1 MTRVV
6 CLIDGFNLYHSIRED
21 PTLTPYKWLDLQ
33 GFARSFVRA
42 GETLTDLYY
51 FTALATW
58 DQTKTAKHKRFIRVL
73 EDAGVKVVL
82 GKFKQRNQACR
93 ICHKTFAVPEEKRT
107 DVNIAVTL
115 FRLAHE
121 DLFDTALLMSG
132 DTDLAP
138 AVEAVRGSFPGKKVG
153 VIFPINRTNL
163 ELEKAAHFAIHIK
176 HGRFV
181 GHRLP
186 DSVTLKDGTTI
197 TCPPE
202 WM

>member
-1 MTRVV
+1 MPRVV
-6 CLIDGFNLYHSIRED
+6 CLIDGFNLYHSINEN
-21 PTLTPYKWLDLQ
+21 PSLKQFKWLDLQ
-33 GFARSFVRA
+33 SFAHSFLRS

-51 FTALATW
+51 FTSLAYWDALK
-58 DQTKTAKHKRFIRVL
+58 QERHKRYIRVL
-73 EDAGVKVVL
+73 KDRGIKVVY
-82 GKFKQRNQACR
+82 GKFKAKDAVCR
-93 ICHKTFAVPEEKRT
+93 ICGKSYTSPEEKRT

-121 DLFDTALLMSG
+121 DQFDTALLISG

-138 AVEAVRGSFPGKKVG
+138 AVEAVVGSFPQKRVG
-153 VIFPINRTNL
+153 VIFPMNRTNL
-163 ELEKAAHFAIHIK
+163 ELEAAALFTVHIK
-176 HGRFV
+176 YGRII